1 MFSPSWEF
9 HTWAGSRHGLMECQP
24 PSLTWPGLVYT
35 AVYTFLNNLCKWP
48 LITFTHGSGG
58 GGWGGPLRR
67 PWSVASVVL
76 FVYTVLPHRES
87 TAGPYVPR
95 TRTAEGINNL
105 GKNQLSLASLHS
117 CHSPKACRCPAV
129 ALGYGAVCFSHTCAS
144 PWSQGCF
151 ENGLAW
157 TQCCISV
164 TFETTDDIKTSTHC
178 KRFHLCYTLLK
189 HVTGADL
196 YDLCT
201 TVPQTFLT
209 FKENIHRCS
218 EKAQRL

>member
-1 MFSPSWEF
+1 MASNYFHSWVVVAVAAAEAALK
-9 HTWAGSRHGLMECQP
+9 HCQCCAVCLHSA
-24 PSLTWPGLVYT
+24 SLP
-35 AVYTFLNNLCKWP
+35 
-48 LITFTHGSGG
+48 
-58 GGWGGPLRR
+58 
-67 PWSVASVVL
+67 
-76 FVYTVLPHRES
+76 REHC
-87 TAGPYVPR
+87 GPYVPR

-129 ALGYGAVCFSHTCAS
+129 VLANGAVCFSHTCAS

-157 TQCCISV
+157 TQCCISI
-164 TFETTDDIKTSTHC
+164 TFETTGDFKTSTYC
-178 KRFHLCYTLLK
+178 KWFHLCYTLLK
-189 HVTGADL
+189 HVIGADL

-209 FKENIHRCS
+209 FKESTCSCS
-218 EKAQRL
+218 EKAQSL

>member
-1 MFSPSWEF
+1 MASNYFHSWR
-9 HTWAGSRHGLMECQP
+9 WWRR
-24 PSLTWPGLVYT
+24 
-35 AVYTFLNNLCKWP
+35 
-48 LITFTHGSGG
+48 
-58 GGWGGPLRR
+58 LRR
-67 PWSVASVVL
+67 PWSIASVVQ

-87 TAGPYVPR
+87 TVGPYVPG

-117 CHSPKACRCPAV
+117 CHSPKACCCPAV
-129 ALGYGAVCFSHTCAS
+129 VLAYGAVCFSHTCAS

-157 TQCCISV
+157 TPCCISI
-164 TFETTDDIKTSTHC
+164 TFETTGDFKTNTHC
-178 KRFHLCYTLLK
+178 KWFHLYYTLPK
-189 HVTGADL
+189 HIIGADL

-209 FKENIHRCS
+209 LKEGTCSCS
-218 EKAQRL
+218 EKVQRL